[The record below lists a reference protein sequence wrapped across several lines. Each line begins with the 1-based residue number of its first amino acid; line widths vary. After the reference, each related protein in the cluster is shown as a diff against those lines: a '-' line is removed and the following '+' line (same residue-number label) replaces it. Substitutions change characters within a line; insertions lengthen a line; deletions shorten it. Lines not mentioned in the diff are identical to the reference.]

1 MAKDTRFL
9 KKIYLFSLTISCVLG
24 ISICINVYLF
34 HAFHLPLPTKKFEKV
49 LISSETDSASYDP
62 KLFHPFQDPK
72 CRHFNVQVCN
82 ILAKENFWADKNK
95 YLTGGQDEQQSAEM
109 VLNVLP
115 RKWRNLGPRTYR
127 ERNRILCYSNGRSSG
142 LRVAWYV
149 YTRNIA
155 SINSVFHLIS
165 GFPQVIKKKET
176 K

>member
-49 LISSETDSASYDP
+49 LISSEIDSASYDP
-62 KLFHPFQDPK
+62 KLLHPFQDPK

-82 ILAKENFWADKNK
+82 ILAKKKSFQLIFDKNK

-115 RKWRNLGPRTYR
+115 RK
-127 ERNRILCYSNGRSSG
+127 
-142 LRVAWYV
+142 
-149 YTRNIA
+149 
-155 SINSVFHLIS
+155 
-165 GFPQVIKKKET
+165 
-176 K
+176 